1 MPKYAIWNKQDA
13 IYTPVGEV
21 FTAEQWLDRYGWASH
36 PLAKPVVAGGLV
48 NGAFMGELSQMKEM
62 YAKMGADFSACT
74 TDEEILAVIED
85 YEDNPVVDDT
95 PSAEERTAAAL
106 ETIANGATSENTAAM
121 NALLTG
127 EE

>member
-1 MPKYAIWNKQDA
+1 MARYAIWDKQSD

-21 FTAEQWLDRYGWASH
+21 LTAQQWLDRYGWANH

-48 NGAFMGELSQMKEM
+48 NGAFMGELSEMREM
-62 YAKMGADFSACT
+62 YAKQGADFSACT

-85 YEDNPVVDDT
+85 FEDNPPVGE
-95 PSAEERTAAAL
+95 PSVEERTAAAL
-106 ETIANGATSENTAAM
+106 EFLAM
-121 NALLTG
+121 SNLPD